1 MTNKLGSGKDGR
13 GDRFFSN
20 GNPQPHLLAGIN
32 RATAYD
38 SAVSLGTEIKPWALV
53 NSHRNQT
60 EIYGGRN
67 ISVRNSPTNTD
78 WVKACPHFQHWALI
92 VSQDLSILH
101 THHTNRHSKF
111 RAWSNSLPK
120 PMGNPLP
127 LMGWGIRGPS
137 WVSPLVLRLLQAQD
151 VTHTIWRLRTVA
163 FFKNATLP
171 TRPRL
176 QTFQRVSF

>member
-20 GNPQPHLLAGIN
+20 GNPQHHLLAGIN

-38 SAVSLGTEIKPWALV
+38 SVVIIG
-53 NSHRNQT
+53 NRNQAMS
-60 EIYGGRN
+60 
-67 ISVRNSPTNTD
+67 ISQFPQKSDRDLWWQKHFCKELTNTD

-101 THHTNRHSKF
+101 THHTDRHSKF

-151 VTHTIWRLRTVA
+151 VTHTIWRLRTVT